1 MNLFY
6 IKKNIIYLLTMIDW
20 VISKIKKENQ
30 SWNEAFINM
39 IKEEDETLS
48 DCLIKKGLK
57 FVRRTYLSPRTF
69 LGPYF
74 IIMEDIDD
82 IAASVY
88 KCEKTGVAIGIF
100 TLASDIC
107 TYGTAGGLTRAA
119 LLELVNA

>member
-1 MNLFY
+1 MF
-6 IKKNIIYLLTMIDW
+6 DW

-30 SWNEAFINM
+30 SWNETFINM

-48 DCLIKKGLK
+48 ESLIKKGIK
-57 FVRRTYLSPRTF
+57 FVRRTYLSPRTV

-82 IAASVY
+82 IATSAY
-88 KCEKTGVAIGIF
+88 NCKKTGVAIGIV

-107 TYGTAGGLTRAA
+107 TYGTAGGFTRAT